1 MKSKKH
7 KKIHSFITIIL
18 LVLIALFTYEIVAG
32 ESKEVKEA
40 KSFMIRL
47 ERMYAINLTEPI
59 KEMKFEVINPN
70 GNIDATVGYTV
81 ATKNYG
87 IDLDKEY
94 RVVGFSKKEAKHGN
108 KVNITEEEAI
118 NIAKK
123 FSTELTDESLEY
135 KGMKTVEG
143 QDLPYYNVA
152 FSKTKGDYSYL
163 DKEVVVQIDKYTG
176 ELDGYSNVYLD
187 DFEHISTKKISEE
200 QAIEG
205 IKTYLNKLGYTLTEQ
220 KLKQIGYVTIAEK
233 KNVLAYLFDI
243 KYVDKDGENHDY
255 TIQVS
260 TFSGDIV
267 NGIKEVRKSSK

>member
-40 KSFMIRL
+40 KSFMTRL

-59 KEMKFEVINPN
+59 KEMKFEVVNPN
-70 GNIDATVGYTV
+70 GNIDTTVGYTV

-118 NIAKK
+118 NIATK
-123 FSTELTDESLEY
+123 FSKELTDESLEY

-152 FSKTKGDYSYL
+152 FSKKKGDYSYL

-200 QAIEG
+200 QAVDG

-243 KYVDKDGENHDY
+243 KYVDKEGVNHDY

-267 NGIKEVRKSSK
+267 NGIKEVRKTSK